1 MVASASEPNSEP
13 IDLMDLDV
21 FTSGRQYEMFARLRA
36 TEPIH
41 WNDEPNG
48 PGFWSVVR
56 YEDVKAAMMD
66 QPRLSNAQGTLL
78 QSRRAEGKL
87 HSLHNMD
94 DPRHAKLRQI
104 AAPYMRGIR
113 VKAWEEM
120 IHAAI
125 TGLLDDAELK
135 GHIDVVHDIA
145 ARLPMLVFGRLL
157 GVPPE
162 DCPMMVDWTNKITT
176 DDPDYLPD
184 PAMRD
189 VARDELFTYFQ
200 DLTEQRRRDP
210 QEDLASVLG
219 AGRVDG
225 ELLEWDDLAAYYVLL
240 VAAGNE
246 TTRHLISGGIEALH
260 QHPGTWE
267 QLRAEPSRIGAAV
280 EEMLRWVTP
289 VTNIRRTA
297 LEDLDLLGERVRK
310 GDKVVAWFASANRDE
325 SVFADP
331 ETFRLDRA
339 PNPHLAFGW
348 GIHACMG
355 LHLARA
361 ETIALFTEIIR
372 RDLAVTPTGPAVP
385 VASNSFTGLKRLPAA
400 VTRVG

>member
-1 MVASASEPNSEP
+1 
-13 IDLMDLDV
+13 MDLDV
-21 FTSGRQYEMFARLRA
+21 FTSGRQYEMFAQLRGS
-36 TEPIH
+36 EPIH

-56 YEDVKAAMMD
+56 YDDVKAAMMD
-66 QPRLSNAQGTLL
+66 QPRLSNAEGTML

-94 DPRHAKLRQI
+94 DPRHAKLRQV

-113 VKAWEEM
+113 VKAWKEM
-120 IHAAI
+120 IQAAI
-125 TGLLDDAELK
+125 TGLLDEAEAK
-135 GHIDVVHDIA
+135 GHVDVVHDIA
-145 ARLPMLVFGRLL
+145 ARLPMLVLGRVL

-162 DCPMMVDWTNKITT
+162 DCPLMVDWTNKITT

-189 VARDELFTYFQ
+189 VARDELFAYFK

-210 QEDLASVLG
+210 QEDLTTVLG

-225 ELLEWDDLAAYYVLL
+225 ELLQWDDLAAYYVLL

-246 TTRHLISGGIEALH
+246 TTRHLISGGIEALDSY
-260 QHPGTWE
+260 PE
-267 QLRAEPSRIGAAV
+267 AAERLRAEPKLVNAAV

-297 LEDLDLLGERVRK
+297 LEDHEILGQQVRK
-310 GDKVVAWFASANRDE
+310 GEKVVAWFASANRDE
-325 SVFADP
+325 SVFTDP
-331 ETFRLDRA
+331 ETFRLDRI
-339 PNPHLAFGW
+339 PNPHLTFGW

-361 ETIALFTEIIR
+361 ETIALFAEILQRGLRIES
-372 RDLAVTPTGPAVP
+372 TGPAVP
-385 VASNSFTGLKRLPAA
+385 VASNSFTGLKRLPATVA
-400 VTRVG
+400 RA

>member
-1 MVASASEPNSEP
+1 MVTPASAPSSDH

-21 FTSGRQYEMFARLRA
+21 FTSGRQYAMFARLRA

-41 WNDEPNG
+41 WNDEPDG

-56 YEDVKAAMMD
+56 YDDVKATMMD
-66 QPRLSNAQGTLL
+66 QPRLSNAEGTML

-94 DPRHAKLRQI
+94 DPRHAKLRQV
-104 AAPYMRGIR
+104 AAPYLRGIR

-125 TGLLDDAELK
+125 TGLLDEAEAK

-145 ARLPMLVFGRLL
+145 ARLPMLVLGRVL

-189 VARDELFTYFQ
+189 VARDELFAYFK
-200 DLTEQRRRDP
+200 DLTEQRRSAPR
-210 QEDLASVLG
+210 EDLTSVLG
-219 AGRVDG
+219 AGRIDG
-225 ELLEWDDLAAYYVLL
+225 ELLGWDDLAAYYVLL

-246 TTRHLISGGIEALH
+246 TTRHLISGGFEALH
-260 QHPGTWE
+260 QHPGSWE
-267 QLRAEPSRIGAAV
+267 RLRAEPRLVGSAV

-297 LEDLDLLGERVRK
+297 LEDLELLGRHVRA
-310 GDKVVAWFASANRDE
+310 GEKVVAWFASANRDE
-325 SVFADP
+325 TVFENP
-331 ETFRLDRA
+331 ETFVLDRS
-339 PNPHLAFGW
+339 PNMHLTFGW

-361 ETIALFTEIIR
+361 EATALFTEILR
-372 RDLAVTPTGPAVP
+372 RGLAITSTGPGVP
-385 VASNSFTGLKRLPAA
+385 VASNSFTGLKRLPAT
-400 VTRVG
+400 VTG

>member
-1 MVASASEPNSEP
+1 VSSPASER
-13 IDLMDLDV
+13 IDLMDLAA
-21 FTSGRQYEMFARLRA
+21 FTSGRQYEMYRVLREA
-36 TEPIH
+36 GPIH
-41 WNDEPNG
+41 WNDEPDG
-48 PGFWSVVR
+48 PGFWSVFR

-66 QPRLSNAQGTLL
+66 QPRLSNAEGTMLP
-78 QSRRAEGKL
+78 SRRAEGKL

-94 DPRHAKLRQI
+94 DPRHAKLRKI

-120 IHAAI
+120 IHDAI
-125 TGLLDDAELK
+125 TGLLDEAEAK

-145 ARLPMLVFGRLL
+145 ARLPMLVLGRVL

-162 DCPMMVDWTNKITT
+162 DCPLMVEWTNKITT

-184 PAMRD
+184 PAMRE
-189 VARDELFTYFQ
+189 VARDELFAYFKELTARRRAEPLD
-200 DLTEQRRRDP
+200 DLT
-210 QEDLASVLG
+210 SVLG

-246 TTRHLISGGIEALH
+246 TTRHLISGGIEALNE
-260 QHPGTWE
+260 HPGSWE
-267 QLRAEPSRIGAAV
+267 SLHADPTLVGSAV

-297 LEDLDLLGERVRK
+297 LEDHDILGQPVRA
-310 GDKVVAWFASANRDE
+310 GDKVVAWFAAANRDD
-325 SVFADP
+325 SVFDDP
-331 ETFRLDRA
+331 ETFRVDRT
-339 PNPHLAFGW
+339 PNPHLGFGW
-348 GIHACMG
+348 GIHGCMG
-355 LHLARA
+355 SHLARA
-361 ETIALFTEIIR
+361 ETVALFTEILR
-372 RDLAVTPTGPAVP
+372 RGITVGSDGPAVR

-400 VTRVG
+400 VTRTH